1 MLTWLWSK
9 RSLKETL
16 GNFSYLCLSWN
27 EPFHSQDLIRNS
39 PYFIPYNSLDVT
51 WENLFIGSASNPLID
66 IFLSS
71 HYLSAWYYID
81 FVRRNSVLVTYGSE
95 GLSRNPLRW
104 NFLCLSFF
112 CSSIFRLFDFSC
124 VLILFFFGMNRTL
137 YLAYFVSSLA

>member
-27 EPFHSQDLIRNS
+27 KPFHSQDLIRNS
-39 PYFIPYNSLDVT
+39 PNCTPYNSLDVT

-66 IFLSS
+66 IFLYS

-112 CSSIFRLFDFSC
+112 LFIYISFIWFFLCID
-124 VLILFFFGMNRTL
+124 IIFFGMNRTV
-137 YLAYFVSSLA
+137 YLA